1 LREYTIQEVIEYAQG
16 IEEESFR
23 FYRKAAGILDDAGT
37 VGLVEGLAVEEE
49 RHYNQL
55 RTLLDPASAT
65 AEELAVRITLDVEEP
80 VEGVVA
86 AVEISADATPR
97 EILDITLSREK
108 RTERLYGMLLRLTD
122 LNETMV
128 QVFDDLRKFE
138 QRHVERV
145 TAMIG
150 RL

>member
-1 LREYTIQEVIEYAQG
+1 MFSTDL
-16 IEEESFR
+16 
-23 FYRKAAGILDDAGT
+23 
-37 VGLVEGLAVEEE
+37 
-49 RHYNQL
+49 
-55 RTLLDPASAT
+55 
-65 AEELAVRITLDVEEP
+65 
-80 VEGVVA
+80 
-86 AVEISADATPR
+86 
-97 EILDITLSREK
+97 LDITLSREK